1 MTTSVSDIQS
11 KLVAVIERGEADQAA
26 LVEQLTDAEKA
37 AIGEP
42 DHWAVKDQI
51 AHLNFWRDRT
61 VRRLTAVRDGTE
73 PPGPSPD
80 FQPENERNFAAQQQ
94 RPWGEIIGESERLFR
109 EAKQTIA
116 QLTDAQLTEPVKVGT
131 NDEIKLSER
140 VVSDFMEHP
149 AEHMTQLWRE
159 RGETAR
165 AEEQERATV
174 EVIGDLFGKNNT
186 MYGYAIYNL
195 GCFYAR
201 NGETAQAI
209 AAVGEALPL
218 IPSLV
223 EWSKQDTDLDSLRE
237 IPAFQALFS
246 K

>member
-1 MTTSVSDIQS
+1 MTSEVNDIKS
-11 KLVAVIERGEADQAA
+11 KLIAVIERGEADQAA
-26 LVEQLTDAEKA
+26 LVAQLSDDEKA
-37 AIGEP
+37 ATGEA

-61 VRRLTAVRDGTE
+61 LRRLIAVRDGTE
-73 PPGPSPD
+73 PPGPAQD
-80 FQPENERNFAAQQQ
+80 FQPENERNFSAQRH
-94 RPWGEIIGESERLFR
+94 RPWSEIIAESDRLFR
-109 EAKQTIA
+109 ETKQVIP
-116 QLTDAQLTEPVKVGT
+116 QLSDAQLTEPQRVGT
-131 NDEIKLSER
+131 TEINLSER

-149 AEHMTQLWRE
+149 AEHLTQLYRE
-159 RGETAR
+159 RGDTAR

-174 EVIGDLFGKNNT
+174 AVISELFGKHTT

-223 EWSKQDTDLDSLRE
+223 EWSKQDSDLDSLRE
-237 IPAFQALFS
+237 VPTFQALYAE
-246 K
+246 

>member
-1 MTTSVSDIQS
+1 MTTSVSDIKT
-11 KLVAVIERGEADQAA
+11 KLIAVIERGEADQAA
-26 LVEQLTDAEKA
+26 LVALLSDSDKA

-61 VRRLTAVRDGTE
+61 LRRLIAVRDGTE
-73 PPGPSPD
+73 PLGPSPD
-80 FQPENERNFAAQQQ
+80 FQPENERNFAAQQH
-94 RPWGEIIGESERLFR
+94 RPWSEIIGESERLFR
-109 EAKQTIA
+109 ETKQVIP
-116 QLTDAQLTEPVKVGT
+116 QLTDAQLTEPVKIGT
-131 NDEIKLSER
+131 DEIKLAER

-149 AEHMTQLWRE
+149 AEHLTQLYRE
-159 RGETAR
+159 RGEVAR
-165 AEEQERATV
+165 AEQQERATV
-174 EVIGDLFGKNNT
+174 EVISQLFGKNNS

-201 NGETAQAI
+201 NGESERAI

-223 EWSKQDTDLDSLRE
+223 EWSKQDTDLDSLRDL
-237 IPAFQALFS
+237 PAFQALYD

>member
-1 MTTSVSDIQS
+1 MTTSATDIKG
-11 KLVAVIERGEADQAA
+11 KLIAVIERGEADQAA
-26 LVEQLTDAEKA
+26 LVAQLSDAEKA
-37 AIGEP
+37 TIGEP

-61 VRRLTAVRDGTE
+61 LRRLLAVRDGTE

-80 FQPENERNFAAQQQ
+80 FQPENERNFANQQHK
-94 RPWGEIIGESERLFR
+94 PWGEIIAESDRLFR
-109 EAKQTIA
+109 ETKQVIP
-116 QLTDAQLTEPVKVGT
+116 QLTDAQLTEPVKIGAD
-131 NDEIKLSER
+131 NEIKLSER
-140 VVSDFMEHP
+140 IVSDFMEHP
-149 AEHMTQLWRE
+149 AEHLTQLWRE
-159 RGETAR
+159 RGETAK
-165 AEEQERATV
+165 AEAQERATV
-174 EVIGDLFGKNNT
+174 EIISELFGRNNS

-209 AAVGEALPL
+209 AAVAEALPL

-223 EWSKQDTDLDSLRE
+223 EWSKQDSDLDSLRD
-237 IPAFQALFS
+237 IPAFQALYN

>member
-1 MTTSVSDIQS
+1 MTTSVSDIKT
-11 KLVAVIERGEADQAA
+11 KLIAVIERGEADQAA
-26 LVEQLTDAEKA
+26 LVALLSDSEKA

-61 VRRLTAVRDGTE
+61 LRRLIAVRDGAE

-80 FQPENERNFAAQQQ
+80 FQPENERNFAAQQY
-94 RPWGEIIGESERLFR
+94 RPWNEIIAESDRLFR
-109 EAKQTIA
+109 ETKQVIP
-116 QLTDAQLTEPVKVGT
+116 QLTDAQLTEPVKIGT
-131 NDEIKLSER
+131 DNEIRLSER

-149 AEHMTQLWRE
+149 AEHLTQLYRE

-165 AEEQERATV
+165 AEAQEGATV
-174 EVIGDLFGKNNT
+174 EVISELFGKNNS

-201 NGETAQAI
+201 NGEADRAI

-223 EWSKQDTDLDSLRE
+223 EWSKQDTDLDSLRDL
-237 IPAFQALFS
+237 PAFQALYE

>member
-1 MTTSVSDIQS
+1 MTTGVSDIKT
-11 KLVAVIERGEADQAA
+11 KLIAVIERGDEDQAA
-26 LVEQLTDAEKA
+26 LVALLSDSDKA
-37 AIGEP
+37 ATGEP

-61 VRRLTAVRDGTE
+61 LRRLIAVRDGAE

-80 FQPENERNFAAQQQ
+80 FQPENERNFAAQQY
-94 RPWGEIIGESERLFR
+94 RPWSEIIAESDRLFR
-109 EAKQTIA
+109 ETKQVIS
-116 QLTDAQLTEPVKVGT
+116 QLSDAQLTELVKIGT
-131 NDEIKLSER
+131 DNEIRLSER

-149 AEHMTQLWRE
+149 AEHLTQLYRE

-165 AEEQERATV
+165 AAAQEGTTV
-174 EVIGDLFGKNNT
+174 EVISKLFGKNNT

-201 NGETAQAI
+201 NGETDRAI

-237 IPAFQALFS
+237 LPGFQALYD